1 MINLNEQLDKVIQA
15 QLGRIMPM
23 LNNLP
28 DGEQKEYIV
37 NAMKNLRDNRTL
49 DATEFIEGF
58 AKLKGEEVDIEKL
71 RETVKNGNNGC

>member
-1 MINLNEQLDKVIQA
+1 MININEQLDKVIA
-15 QLGRIMPM
+15 EQLSKIMPM
-23 LNNLP
+23 LESME

-58 AKLKGEEVDIEKL
+58 AKLKGEKVDIEKL
-71 RETVKNGNNGC
+71 RETVKKNK

>member
-1 MINLNEQLDKVIQA
+1 
-15 QLGRIMPM
+15 MPM
-23 LNNLP
+23 LESME

>member
-28 DGEQKEYIV
+28 DGEQKDYIV
-37 NAMKNLRDNRTL
+37 NAMKNLKDNRTL
-49 DATEFIEGF
+49 DASEFIEGF

-71 RETVKNGNNGC
+71 RETVKKNK

>member
-37 NAMKNLRDNRTL
+37 NAMKNLKDSRTL
-49 DATEFIEGF
+49 DASEFIEGF